1 MVKPTVK
8 TSISPPPTDKN
19 TRVLIRYISLSGNS
33 QAFYCISYLLR
44 FGKISKASC
53 LKGEGDLIGGLIG
66 YLMLHIG
73 LQDLYDIAS
82 KNQNVGMLDIY
93 CNFIINSNNK
103 TLKMSKI
110 TDVLI
115 TLYCLKAA
123 RRLQFQYIIMNMV
136 I

>member
-1 MVKPTVK
+1 
-8 TSISPPPTDKN
+8 
-19 TRVLIRYISLSGNS
+19 
-33 QAFYCISYLLR
+33 
-44 FGKISKASC
+44 
-53 LKGEGDLIGGLIG
+53 
-66 YLMLHIG
+66 MLHIG

-103 TLKMSKI
+103 TLKISKI

-115 TLYCLKAA
+115 TLYCLKAV